1 MNRKDWRNWSYIL
14 VMIIPIQYAIFIS
27 ASMLFYAGGSLNNP
41 DAQGYSLATN
51 FLSDLGRTRGYSGKS
66 NTISSIFFTIV
77 YSLFGI
83 LLIPFLIS
91 VTHFFEENQSEKRL
105 SKLGTFF
112 GIISAITLIGI
123 AFTPWD
129 IYTVA
134 HGIFAGV
141 QPIVVV
147 LSLIFYSMAMFHNEK
162 YPNRYT
168 FTFLILIG
176 IWIISVIIPILGV
189 NDTTMEGLV
198 IIVTLQKITTFS
210 TLICLFIQGYGA
222 WKFEKSYNLA

>member
-1 MNRKDWRNWSYIL
+1 MNPKDWRNLSYIL

-27 ASMLFYAGGSLNNP
+27 ASMLFYAGGTINNP
-41 DAQGYSLATN
+41 DAQGYSFWTN

-66 NTISSIFFTIV
+66 NTLSSIFFTIA

-83 LLIPFLIS
+83 LLIPFLIA

-105 SKLGTFF
+105 SKLGTGF
-112 GIISAITLIGI
+112 GIVSAITLIGI

-129 IYTVA
+129 IYIVA
-134 HGIFAGV
+134 HGIFAGI

-147 LSLIFYSMAMFHNEK
+147 LSLISYTIAMFRNK
-162 YPNRYT
+162 QYPNRYA

-176 IWIISVIIPILGV
+176 IWMISIILSLLGMY
-189 NDTTMEGLV
+189 DTTLGDLV
-198 IIVTLQKITTFS
+198 VIVALQKITTFGS
-210 TLICLFIQGYGA
+210 LICLFIQGYGA
-222 WKFEKSYNLA
+222 WMLEKSET